1 MKHSLVYY
9 LPCGKVFQGSLLLTL
24 VKERFLLSKDKSC
37 DLRPSECKSLL
48 NPQNALVLE
57 CQHCILPSLTVSKLR
72 AGGRRIGTAA
82 GNAIVELLAMALQ
95 LFGALY
101 VHLFLIYPLS
111 NYSALWS
118 PRSNPLKLRQV
129 EPWNSTP
136 SRIPFLAV
144 SSRLE
149 LSKFAPGQP
158 ESSRLG

>member
-1 MKHSLVYY
+1 MKQSLVYY

-82 GNAIVELLAMALQ
+82 GNAIVELLALALQ

-129 EPWNSTP
+129 KPRNSTP
-136 SRIPFLAV
+136 SRILFLAV

-149 LSKFAPGQP
+149 LSKFALGQP